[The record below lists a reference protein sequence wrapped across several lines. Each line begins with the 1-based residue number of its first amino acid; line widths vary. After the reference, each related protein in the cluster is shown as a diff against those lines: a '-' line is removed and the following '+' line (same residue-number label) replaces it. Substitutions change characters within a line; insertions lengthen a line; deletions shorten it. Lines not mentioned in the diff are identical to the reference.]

1 MAKRKKE
8 ARKLAKAIAESPEFQ
23 RLADVIEERDRLEK
37 AAAEARRS
45 DPYRAYVYG
54 LAKSGNP
61 AAQAE
66 LDRTRATPDSE
77 ARAYAEQLVKGAQSG
92 EARRLAEAELDRI
105 DRATQD
111 RLAETARLRREGW
124 SR

>member
-1 MAKRKKE
+1 MVKRKKA
-8 ARKLAKAIAESPEFQ
+8 ARKLAKAIGRSPEFQ

-45 DPYRAYVYG
+45 DPYRAYVHN

-66 LDRTRATPDSE
+66 LDRTRGASDAE
-77 ARAYAEQLVKGAQSG
+77 ARAYAERLVKGAQSS
-92 EARRLAEAELDRI
+92 EVRHLAQAELDRL
-105 DRATQD
+105 DRAARD
-111 RLAETARLRREGW
+111 RLQQEQRLRREGW
-124 SR
+124 PR

>member
-45 DPYRAYVYG
+45 DPYRAYVHN

-66 LDRTRATPDSE
+66 LDRTRGTPDAE
-77 ARAYAEQLVKGAQSG
+77 TRAYAERLLKGAQSG
-92 EARRLAEAELDRI
+92 EARRLAEAELDRL
-105 DRATQD
+105 DRAAQD
-111 RLAETARLRREGW
+111 RLLEQARLRGEGW